1 MKKSSGK
8 ELEKSGSSRATK
20 KKKEREKKDKKVGK
34 EREKKA
40 TGHIGYRKKFW
51 QNELRKIVTAIV
63 DCRWTPWQGMKGK
76 RELVSIKDQ

>member
-51 QNELRKIVTAIV
+51 QNELREIVTAIV

>member
-20 KKKEREKKDKKVGK
+20 KKERKGKKDKKVGR

-51 QNELRKIVTAIV
+51 QNELREIVTAIV